1 MEKEGS
7 SIYSRNGKRMVGEEV
22 CPFFAEER
30 GPHIKK
36 LKKKQREG
44 GVSII

>member
-22 CPFFAEER
+22 CHFFLFFAEER
-30 GPHIKK
+30 GHI
-36 LKKKQREG
+36 
-44 GVSII
+44 